1 MAARAMPLSSSAAPA
16 TAYPA
21 RSEQTG
27 VDKGAGGS
35 MRMRIRDSRNGG
47 PDRARA
53 PKARQRVS
61 QHESHPRAGSGQSGA
76 GLSPASP
83 LTPWGVEGPVQ
94 AEVFVL
100 RMRAGRPE
108 LAGPCGP
115 DPWYIEVAAED
126 DPVEVVS
133 RLSRNLMGEPVLVH
147 STSWRRA
154 RGAVVLSF
162 VVVNSDAQAPQLV
175 GVPISRA
182 QLARSSA
189 TSAAKTIAA
198 AQVLEHGLRHLAW
211 LSREDQVVMATL
223 SDEWKH
229 ALEDYVPEPFRNL
242 V

>member
-1 MAARAMPLSSSAAPA
+1 
-16 TAYPA
+16 
-21 RSEQTG
+21 
-27 VDKGAGGS
+27 
-35 MRMRIRDSRNGG
+35 MRVRNRVSGDG
-47 PDRARA
+47 RPDRAG
-53 PKARQRVS
+53 PPEARRRVA
-61 QHESHPRAGSGQSGA
+61 QHEGDPRAGA
-76 GLSPASP
+76 GEGPARLSRPLPA
-83 LTPWGVEGPVQ
+83 TPWAVEGPVQ

-100 RMRAGRPE
+100 RMRGGRPE

-162 VVVNSDAQAPQLV
+162 VVVNSDVQAPQLV

-182 QLARSSA
+182 ELARSGA
-189 TSAAKTIAA
+189 TSAAETIAA

-211 LSREDQVVMATL
+211 LSREDQVVMAAL
-223 SDEWKH
+223 SDEWKR